1 MKEQK
6 QKVREYILDRL
17 EGCVGEEQYAC
28 DLHHYL
34 VNEDYFIVGYWQA
47 EQFLGNA
54 IRDAI
59 RLIREYEK
67 ENFGECTTDL
77 SEPEKVA
84 NMFAYIVGE
93 EILGESE
100 HLRDKWD
107 RKLDKADLARIRE
120 ELASGDDVSYG
131 NSFTDAPL
139 KDVSHISDDE

>member
-6 QKVREYILDRL
+6 ETVREYILDRL
-17 EGCVGEEQYAC
+17 DDGIGEDQYAC

-34 VNEDYFIVGYWQA
+34 VNEDYFIVGTWQA
-47 EQFLGNA
+47 EQFLSDA
-54 IRDAI
+54 VWDAI
-59 RLIREYEK
+59 RMIQEYEK

-77 SEPEKVA
+77 SSPEKVA

-107 RKLDKADLARIRE
+107 GKLDKTDLARIRD
-120 ELASGDDVSYG
+120 ELSGRVE
-131 NSFTDAPL
+131 A
-139 KDVSHISDDE
+139 

>member
-6 QKVREYILDRL
+6 QKVREYVLERLD
-17 EGCVGEEQYAC
+17 EGVGEERYAC

-34 VNEDYFIVGYWQA
+34 VNEDYFIIGTWQA
-47 EQFLGNA
+47 EQFLGDA
-54 IRDAI
+54 VWDAI
-59 RLIREYEK
+59 RMIQDYEQQ
-67 ENFGECTTDL
+67 NFGECTTDL

-100 HLRDKWD
+100 HLRENWD

-120 ELASGDDVSYG
+120 ELSGRVE
-131 NSFTDAPL
+131 A
-139 KDVSHISDDE
+139 

>member
-17 EGCVGEEQYAC
+17 GDGIGEDRYAG

-34 VNEDYFIVGYWQA
+34 VNEDYFIIGTWQA
-47 EQFLGNA
+47 EKFLGNSVW
-54 IRDAI
+54 DAI
-59 RLIREYEK
+59 RMIQEYEE
-67 ENFGECTTDL
+67 ENFGECTADL
-77 SEPEKVA
+77 SSTEKVA

-107 RKLDKADLARIRE
+107 GKLDKTDLARIRD
-120 ELASGDDVSYG
+120 ELSGRVE
-131 NSFTDAPL
+131 A
-139 KDVSHISDDE
+139 

>member
-17 EGCVGEEQYAC
+17 DDGIGKDQYAC

-34 VNEDYFIVGYWQA
+34 VNEDYFIDGTWHA
-47 EQFLGNA
+47 EQFLGDA
-54 IRDAI
+54 VWDAI
-59 RLIREYEK
+59 RMIQDYEE
-67 ENFGECTTDL
+67 ENFGECATDL
-77 SEPEKVA
+77 SSPEKVA

-107 RKLDKADLARIRE
+107 GKLDNADLARIRG
-120 ELASGDDVSYG
+120 ELSGRVE
-131 NSFTDAPL
+131 A
-139 KDVSHISDDE
+139 

>member
-107 RKLDKADLARIRE
+107 RKRCRQGHIVGVCLDKAALARIRE
-120 ELASGDDVSYG
+120 ELAGRVEASS
-131 NSFTDAPL
+131 N
-139 KDVSHISDDE
+139 

>member
-6 QKVREYILDRL
+6 QKVREYVLDRL
-17 EGCVGEEQYAC
+17 DDCIGEDQYAG

-34 VNEDYFIVGYWQA
+34 VNEDYFIVGTWQA

-54 IRDAI
+54 VWDAI
-59 RLIREYEK
+59 RMIQEYEE

-77 SEPEKVA
+77 SSPEKVA
-84 NMFAYIVGE
+84 NMFAYVVGE

-107 RKLDKADLARIRE
+107 GKLDKADLARIRE
-120 ELASGDDVSYG
+120 ELSGRVE
-131 NSFTDAPL
+131 A
-139 KDVSHISDDE
+139 